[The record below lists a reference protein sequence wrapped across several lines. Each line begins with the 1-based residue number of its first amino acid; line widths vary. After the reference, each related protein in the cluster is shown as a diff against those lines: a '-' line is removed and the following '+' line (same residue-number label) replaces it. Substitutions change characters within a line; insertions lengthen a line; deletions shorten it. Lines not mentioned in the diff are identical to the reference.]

1 MDESKQ
7 SSTPVKKSAK
17 SGYKMPRVK
26 QGETIVAF
34 RPSGHTKL
42 TSPTSNYNFNMA
54 RDDHLKF
61 KTKVIIGIVLLSF
74 VPFGM
79 FMMNAEGNFR
89 KSEIKKI
96 AEKRR

>member
-1 MDESKQ
+1 M
-7 SSTPVKKSAK
+7 KKSAK

-34 RPSGHTKL
+34 RPSGHTRL
-42 TSPTSNYNFNMA
+42 TSPTVNYNFNMA